1 MYKFDTKPIVSTNY
15 TVYTNKRKSHYLI
28 STKIARYATRIC
40 KPTNEETMVKT
51 TCKQKKQINE
61 TK

>member
-28 STKIARYATRIC
+28 STKIARYATRIY
-40 KPTNEETMVKT
+40 KPTNEENIGK
-51 TCKQKKQINE
+51 NNL
-61 TK
+61 